1 VADGPEPDDDAPAP
15 FVPPG
20 TGWPDDPADADTPVA
35 FSGAEVNELA
45 ADAGTLPELTARQ
58 SVCRACPRLVEW
70 REEVALT
77 RRKSFRTERYW
88 GRPIPGWGDPEPSV
102 LIVGL
107 APAAH
112 GGNRTGRVFTGD
124 RSGDFI
130 FGSLYRCGLAARPDS
145 VTAGDGQ
152 RLIGARMAA
161 VVRCAPPGN
170 KPTPQERDNCVP
182 WLTAELRM
190 VAPSLRV
197 IVCLGGWAWQA
208 LWPVLAGGGYS
219 VPRPRPRFGHGAEV
233 AVRGP
238 CSAGPDGPGHDEP
251 DVRRLLVL
259 GCYHPS
265 QQNTFT
271 GRVTPDMMDA
281 IFARSRE
288 EALPAGGRG

>member
-1 VADGPEPDDDAPAP
+1 VTDGPGCGDDAPEP

-20 TGWPDDPADADTPVA
+20 TGWPDDPADAATPVA
-35 FSGAEVNELA
+35 LTGAEVGELA
-45 ADAGTLPELTARQ
+45 GGAPTLPELTARQ

-88 GRPIPGWGDPEPSV
+88 GRPVPGWGDPEPSI

-130 FGSLYRCGLAARPDS
+130 FASLYRCGIAARPDS

-152 RLIGARMAA
+152 RLIGARVAA
-161 VVRCAPPGN
+161 VVRCAPPEN
-170 KPTPQERDNCVP
+170 KPTPQERDRCIP

-190 VAPSLRV
+190 VTPTLRV
-197 IVCLGGWAWQA
+197 IVCLGGFAWQA
-208 LWPVLAGGGYS
+208 LWPVLIEAGYQL
-219 VPRPRPRFGHGAEV
+219 PRPRVAFAHGAEIGLR
-233 AVRGP
+233 A
-238 CSAGPDGPGHDEP
+238 DGRP
-251 DVRRLLVL
+251 DVLLL

-271 GRVTPDMMDA
+271 GRLTPAMIDQ
-281 IFARSRE
+281 IFARASAFAQGPVRPRE
-288 EALPAGGRG
+288 